1 MSKDFPKPY
10 EPFGRDINVSIDLSN
25 YATKADIKNITHLDT
40 SNYALKTNLSNL
52 KTRVDKLDIDD
63 LKSLPNNLSILKTKI
78 DKLNMDKSEH
88 IPADLSKLSNVV
100 NDVVKNTEYNAKIKN
115 IEDKI
120 PDISN
125 LANKTI
131 LNTKIN
137 EVKNEI
143 PSITGLATTSA
154 LAVVENKIPS
164 ISNLVKKTDYN
175 TKITE
180 IEKNLTD
187 HNHDKY
193 ITTTEFNKLAADVFN
208 ARLVQANLV
217 TKTYFDA
224 KLPSLNRKITSNKT
238 RHLLIKNELSYFQGK
253 NYFNEDC
260 TQNYYIFQPIPK
272 YLKVSSVSDVN
283 HILSWISRG
292 LNVEN

>member
-175 TKITE
+175 RKITE